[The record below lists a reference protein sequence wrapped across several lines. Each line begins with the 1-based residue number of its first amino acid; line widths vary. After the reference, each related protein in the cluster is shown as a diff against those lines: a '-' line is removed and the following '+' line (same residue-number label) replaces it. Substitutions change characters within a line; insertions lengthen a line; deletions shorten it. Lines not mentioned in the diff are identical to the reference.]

1 VRIALAQ
8 QHASESIE
16 DNVARGLDAMER
28 ARGAGA
34 DLIAFAELSF
44 LRFFPAAR
52 RQAGAQAPAEP
63 IPGPTTERF
72 QRKARELGLVT
83 LINLYEADGE
93 RRFDASPVI
102 DADGSLLGVTRMLHI
117 TDFTG
122 FHEQDYYDPGDR
134 GAAVYATRAGR
145 VGVAIC
151 YDRHYPEVMRGL
163 GLLGAQ
169 LVVVPQAGTLG
180 EWPEGLY
187 EAELRVAAFQ
197 NGYHAALVNRVGD
210 EGALVF
216 SGESFVADAEG
227 RMVARA
233 GTLTEELLLCDL
245 DLDALPGC
253 TARRL
258 FLRDRR
264 PDLYGPMLGLSRS

>member
-8 QHASESIE
+8 QHAWPDHE
-16 DNVARGLDAMER
+16 DNVARGLEVMER
-28 ARGAGA
+28 AREAGA
-34 DLIAFAELSF
+34 DLIAFAELCF
-44 LRFFPAAR
+44 LRFFPAR
-52 RQAGAQAPAEP
+52 RRAAGEEPRAEP

-102 DADGSLLGVTRMLHI
+102 DADGALLGVTRMLHI

-163 GLLGAQ
+163 GLQGAQ
-169 LVVVPQAGTLG
+169 VVVVPQAGTRG
-180 EWPEGLY
+180 EWPAGLY

-210 EGALVF
+210 EGDLVF
-216 SGESFVADAEG
+216 SGESFVVDAEG
-227 RMVARA
+227 RVVAQA
-233 GTLTEELLLCDL
+233 GAMTDELLLCDL
-245 DLDALPGC
+245 DLEALDTC

-264 PDLYGPMLGLSRS
+264 PEVYGRMLGLSRG